1 MDAKLLK
8 NLKILCPLV
17 FFSILV
23 LTVTSD
29 SFALQ
34 QVAGKILVNVS
45 PGYTES
51 FQWGLFSES
60 NIVTTVHLSA
70 EGQGSE
76 FLSFPDTFSIE
87 PNQIG
92 YVNISVSI
100 PEDYG
105 GKATLDP
112 ILYATEIGKNEE
124 GNVSINLKMKK
135 TVSLVI
141 STQDSLVEN
150 LKNGFASN
158 DDGFTLYLII
168 FIALIGIIGGVSGAI
183 IVKKKIPT
191 K

>member
-1 MDAKLLK
+1 MAAKLLK
-8 NLKILCPLV
+8 NLKILCALV

-92 YVNISVSI
+92 YVNISVSV

-105 GKATLDP
+105 GKATLHP